1 MRGTMP
7 ATLCAFTC
15 DLRHYLFSNVHFVP
29 LAGEPRPADGLS
41 PPPPSP
47 PPLPAE
53 DAARCVRCVPR
64 LFHIA
69 DQSKRKVHPPE
80 QACSPRPRPSKMPE
94 VRDEA

>member
-1 MRGTMP
+1 MRNARNNASDLVRIHVRP
-7 ATLCAFTC
+7 APLSLQQRPLCAARRRT
-15 DLRHYLFSNVHFVP
+15 
-29 LAGEPRPADGLS
+29 PARRRFI
-41 PPPPSP
+41 PPS
-47 PPLPAE
+47 PLPAE